1 MKRDYE
7 NLDFGAEKWLDNL
20 TKIIREQEAGP
31 QILDVK
37 RVQEMQ
43 LAEEVIKK
51 EVMGEDVEFFCE
63 VNKPFLSMGS
73 ISVEGKILA
82 VADPDWFHVVA
93 GLASNMEIY
102 PLTNGK
108 IRMTFTFHGL
118 TKSIQ

>member
-7 NLDFGAEKWLDNL
+7 NLDFGPEQWLDNL
-20 TKIIREQEAGP
+20 TEIIRKQETGP

-43 LAEEVIKK
+43 RADEVIKK
-51 EVMGEDVEFFCE
+51 AVTGEDVEFFCE
-63 VNKPFLSMGS
+63 VNKPVLSVGS

-82 VADPDWFHVVA
+82 VADPNWFHVVA
-93 GLASNMEIY
+93 SLASNMEIY

-108 IRMTFTFHGL
+108 TLMTFTFHGL